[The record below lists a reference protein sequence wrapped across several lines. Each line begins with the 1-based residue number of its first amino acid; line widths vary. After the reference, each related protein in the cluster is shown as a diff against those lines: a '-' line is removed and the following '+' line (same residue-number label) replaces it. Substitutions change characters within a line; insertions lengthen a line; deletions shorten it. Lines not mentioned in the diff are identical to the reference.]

1 MYKKEGIMSQ
11 QPDDPKK
18 NKNLTGLAI
27 PGASVIGLGID
38 FLLDTMPA
46 GLLIGLGCGFLLML
60 VIRLKTGE
68 W

>member
-1 MYKKEGIMSQ
+1 MSQ

-38 FLLDTMPA
+38 FYWIPCRQDCLSGWDA
-46 GLLIGLGCGFLLML
+46 AFC
-60 VIRLKTGE
+60 
-68 W
+68 